1 MSLGIAFKLWLL
13 PLPCLCSYMDGGR
26 IVFSGSPEEMRRYM
40 KRLGAV
46 V

>member
-1 MSLGIAFKLWLL
+1 MAFKPWVL
-13 PLPCLCSYMDGGR
+13 PLPRLCSYMDGGR
-26 IVFSGSPEEMRRYM
+26 IVFSGTPEEMRRYM